1 MNKEKILKHL
11 RKAEE
16 EINNVLDEATESN
29 TVITNIDLEYMG
41 QQVNDLIT
49 ELENIDELETDS
61 EEEDPWEDVED
72 EDALFEDYDH

>member
-16 EINNVLDEATESN
+16 EINNILDEAIGSN

-41 QQVNDLIT
+41 QQINDMIT
-49 ELENIDELETDS
+49 ELENIDDLETDL
-61 EEEDPWEDVED
+61 EEEDPWENLED
-72 EDALFEDYDH
+72 DDALFEDY

>member
-16 EINNVLDEATESN
+16 EINSVLDEAIGSN
-29 TVITNIDLEYMG
+29 TSITNIDLEYMG

-49 ELENIDELETDS
+49 ELENIDDLETDL
-61 EEEDPWEDVED
+61 EEEDPWDGLED
-72 EDALFEDYDH
+72 EDDLFEDY

>member
-16 EINNVLDEATESN
+16 EINNALDEATESN

-49 ELENIDELETDS
+49 ELENIDELEIDS